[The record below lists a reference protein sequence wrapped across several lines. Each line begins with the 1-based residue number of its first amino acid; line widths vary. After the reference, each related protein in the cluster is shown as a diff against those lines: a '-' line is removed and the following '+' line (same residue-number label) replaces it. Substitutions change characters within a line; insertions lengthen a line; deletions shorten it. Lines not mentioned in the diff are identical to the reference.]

1 MRSEL
6 SLNLGSRRDACISR
20 TERHWGNL
28 SQLKHTE
35 EGFPGATVGKN
46 LSASAGDT
54 GSVPGPGRSHM
65 LQSNKAHGPQQSS
78 WAVATEAPVP
88 RAHAL

>member
-1 MRSEL
+1 MLVNMEKL
-6 SLNLGSRRDACISR
+6 SIRV
-20 TERHWGNL
+20 
-28 SQLKHTE
+28 QMQ
-35 EGFPGATVGKN
+35 GFPGSSVVKN
-46 LSASAGDT
+46 PPCNARDT